1 MKKTTTSEDQETY
14 ISEENETCN
23 LRKNMALVKLVI
35 GEAQKLISAG
45 KNAKFTCE
53 NKLQEHA
60 IDDRLNGIETKG
72 YKSRIYKGSEYDLA
86 CQVIAEARKIAYSRR
101 QNDGKNDGKG

>member
-14 ISEENETCN
+14 ISEESETSN
-23 LRKNMALVKLVI
+23 LRKDMALVKLVI
-35 GEAQKLISAG
+35 GEAQKLIAAG
-45 KNAKFTCE
+45 KNAKFACE

-60 IDDRLNGIETKG
+60 IEDRLNGIETEG

-86 CQVIAEARKIAYSRR
+86 CQVIAEARKIVYSRR
-101 QNDGKNDGKG
+101 KRMTWKKKN